1 MALSLIFPMTL
12 KEIQSTVDEW
22 INNHGV
28 RYFSPLTNTAILAEE
43 VGEVASLMARIYGDQ
58 SFKSGEDET
67 NAMHHLSAELA
78 DVLFVLV
85 CLANQSG
92 TDLSKAFQESLE
104 KKTIRDKD
112 RHRNNKKLDNKSNP

>member
-1 MALSLIFPMTL
+1 
-12 KEIQSTVDEW
+12 
-22 INNHGV
+22 
-28 RYFSPLTNTAILAEE
+28 
-43 VGEVASLMARIYGDQ
+43 
-58 SFKSGEDET
+58 
-67 NAMHHLSAELA
+67 MHHLSAELA